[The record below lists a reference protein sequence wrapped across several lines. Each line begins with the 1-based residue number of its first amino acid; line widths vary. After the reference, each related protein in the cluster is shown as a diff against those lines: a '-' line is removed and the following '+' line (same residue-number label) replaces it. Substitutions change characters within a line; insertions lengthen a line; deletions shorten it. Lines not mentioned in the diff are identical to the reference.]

1 MSVSICQKE
10 HHDSDKPSDLINN
23 QTPAGLDLYPVF
35 CTANIPSNIL
45 DRFIDESTQG
55 FLDLVGDDGFEKMS
69 PCIVQTTDLD
79 AITDDSHTPMPEF
92 ESPFLNWRDDEVRD
106 WIIKHPHP
114 NFVSTTF
121 TILDWGAIEKGL
133 CRIGYIDECCP
144 DDRMLYTDF
153 YAELVVRVPI
163 EVVTTDWEK
172 QLESAELANGVYDR
186 KVIEKEREKIGYEGE
201 TSVHVSQEE
210 VEKKN
215 Q

>member
-10 HHDSDKPSDLINN
+10 HHGSDKPSGSIDN

-114 NFVSTTF
+114 NFASTTF
-121 TILDWGAIEKGL
+121 TILDRGAIEKGL

-144 DDRMLYTDF
+144 DDRMLRHSPYIT
-153 YAELVVRVPI
+153 VPP
-163 EVVTTDWEK
+163 
-172 QLESAELANGVYDR
+172 SC
-186 KVIEKEREKIGYEGE
+186 
-201 TSVHVSQEE
+201 QEY
-210 VEKKN
+210 
-215 Q
+215 QT